1 MKATILSTPNGNLS
15 AKQLRTFRKFRR
27 QLNEKVPEY
36 QIVWVRPYNERII
49 EVRLEAQKKIGYRK
63 MRQAAKVAIEV
74 GDEADLTIIPG

>member
-1 MKATILSTPNGNLS
+1 MKTKAFNEQNGNLS

-27 QLNEKVPEY
+27 KLSEKVPEY
-36 QIVWVRPYNERII
+36 RIVWVRPYNERII

-63 MRQAAKVAIEV
+63 MQQAAKVAIEV

>member
-1 MKATILSTPNGNLS
+1 MKTTILSTSNGSLS

-27 QLNEKVPEY
+27 RLSEKVPEY

-63 MRQAAKVAIEV
+63 MRQMAQVAIEV
-74 GDEADLTIIPG
+74 GDEADMTIVPG